1 MSQIGIPYDNVDENF
16 VRKVKKWDIKSISR
30 FMIIFGVISSI
41 TDVVAFLVFWFVLK
55 YNSIDLQAYFQTAW
69 FIECII
75 SETLMIFYI
84 RTDHITKSRP
94 SNTLLLLTLLTIIA
108 TIVVPM
114 ILSFTQGFN
123 FVLLPGI
130 YYIYLIGFIIL
141 YGLIAQIVKNIYIKK
156 YGNWL

>member
-1 MSQIGIPYDNVDENF
+1 
-16 VRKVKKWDIKSISR
+16 
-30 FMIIFGVISSI
+30 MIIFGVISSI